1 MTNKYKK
8 RDEIVYLA
16 QTDTTV
22 GFLSQSSSRLGQ
34 IKRRSE
40 DKRFLQNCS
49 SFTTLKSKVRVP
61 NIHKK
66 RVRNSKKSTFVY
78 PNNSSN
84 NSLSSMGIRVIKETK
99 FNLFLDRFDILY
111 STSANLSGE
120 KYDEKF
126 AYQNADIIVENGNGF
141 EDKTPSKLYKL
152 SKNKIIKIR

>member
-1 MTNKYKK
+1 MNKYKK

>member
-1 MTNKYKK
+1 MTKSHNHT
-8 RDEIVYLA
+8 DELVYLV

-34 IKRRSE
+34 IKQRSE

-49 SFTTLKSKVRVP
+49 SFATLKSKVRVP

-78 PNNSSN
+78 PNNSLN
-84 NSLSSMGIRVIKETK
+84 HSLSSIGIRVIKETK

-152 SKNKIIKIR
+152 YKNKIIKIR